1 MINLETLSRLYAAH
15 SDSFT
20 SEVAPLTIGEKI
32 LDRPALMA
40 TVNLSPDSTY
50 RESIALSTE
59 SAVRKARVYWAQG
72 ADVVDLGAESS
83 TAKASRVGVKEQI
96 GTLVPV
102 IEELNADG
110 ISLSVETYEPEVVR
124 ACLSAGAKVVN
135 YTGTTHEEAVL
146 DLASEFDATV
156 ILCYV
161 KGADVREITDV
172 DLDNDPIPR
181 LLDYFSQR
189 IDSAKKHGVTKIVI
203 DPGMGFYYGNLV
215 DPITR
220 VRHQTN
226 VILNSFRLK
235 SLGYPICQALPHA
248 FNLFEDEFRTAESFF
263 AVIASLGGVDLVRT
277 HEISKVN
284 AVLKT
289 MQLETVLSTRN

>member
-1 MINLETLSRLYAAH
+1 MINLENLSRLYVAH

-20 SEVAPLTIGEKI
+20 SEIAPLMIGEKVF
-32 LDRPALMA
+32 DRPALMA

-50 RESIALSTE
+50 RESIAVSTE
-59 SAVRKARVYWAQG
+59 AAVRKSRVYWAQG

-96 GTLVPV
+96 SKLVPV
-102 IEELNADG
+102 IEELSADA
-110 ISLSVETYEPEVVR
+110 IAVSVETYEPEVVR

-135 YTGTTHEEAVL
+135 YTGTTHQAAVF
-146 DLASEFDATV
+146 DLASEFSATV

-161 KGADVREITDV
+161 AGADVREITDV
-172 DLDNDPIPR
+172 DLDKDPIPG

-189 IDSAKKHGVTKIVI
+189 IDSANKHGVTKIII

-220 VRHQTN
+220 VKHQTR

-263 AVIASLGGVDLVRT
+263 AVIASLGGVTLMRT
-277 HEISKVN
+277 HEIARVN
-284 AVLKT
+284 SVLKT
-289 MQLETVLSTRN
+289 LQLDATLF

>member
-1 MINLETLSRLYAAH
+1 MINLENLSRLYAAH

-20 SEVAPLTIGEKI
+20 SEIAPLMIGEKVF
-32 LDRPALMA
+32 DRPALMA

-50 RESIALSTE
+50 RESIAVSTE
-59 SAVRKARVYWAQG
+59 AAVRKSRVYWAQG

-83 TAKASRVGVKEQI
+83 TAKASRVGVKDQI
-96 GTLVPV
+96 SKLVPV
-102 IEELNADG
+102 IEELSADA
-110 ISLSVETYEPEVVR
+110 IAVSVETYEPEVVR

-135 YTGTTHEEAVL
+135 YTGTTYQAAVF
-146 DLASEFDATV
+146 DLASEFSATV

-161 KGADVREITDV
+161 AGADVREITDV
-172 DLDNDPIPR
+172 DLDKDPIPG

-189 IDSAKKHGVTKIVI
+189 LDSANKHGVTKIVI

-220 VRHQTN
+220 VKHQTR

-263 AVIASLGGVDLVRT
+263 AVIASLGGVNLVRT
-277 HEISKVN
+277 HEIARVN
-284 AVLKT
+284 SVLKT
-289 MQLETVLSTRN
+289 LQLDATLF

>member
-1 MINLETLSRLYAAH
+1 M
-15 SDSFT
+15 
-20 SEVAPLTIGEKI
+20 IGEKI
-32 LDRPALMA
+32 FDRPALMA

-59 SAVRKARVYWAQG
+59 SAVRKSRVYWAQG

-96 GTLVPV
+96 SKLVPV
-102 IEELNADG
+102 IEELSADA
-110 ISLSVETYEPEVVR
+110 IAVSVETYEPDVVR

-135 YTGTTHEEAVL
+135 YTGTTHQAAVF
-146 DLASEFDATV
+146 DLASEFSATV

-161 KGADVREITDV
+161 AGADVREITDV
-172 DLDNDPIPR
+172 DLDKDPIPG

-189 IDSAKKHGVTKIVI
+189 IDSANKHGVTKIVI

-220 VRHQTN
+220 VKHQTR

-263 AVIASLGGVDLVRT
+263 AVIASLGGVTLMRT
-277 HEISKVN
+277 HEIARVN
-284 AVLKT
+284 SVLKT
-289 MQLETVLSTRN
+289 LQLDATLF

>member
-1 MINLETLSRLYAAH
+1 MINLENLSRLYAAH

-20 SEVAPLTIGEKI
+20 SEIAPLMIGKKVF
-32 LDRPALMA
+32 DRPALMA

-50 RESIALSTE
+50 RESIAVSTE
-59 SAVRKARVYWAQG
+59 AAVRKSRVYWAQG

-96 GTLVPV
+96 SKLVPV
-102 IEELNADG
+102 IEELSADA
-110 ISLSVETYEPEVVR
+110 IAVSVETYEPEVVR

-135 YTGTTHEEAVL
+135 YTGTTHQAAVF
-146 DLASEFDATV
+146 DLASEFSATV

-161 KGADVREITDV
+161 AGADVREITDV
-172 DLDNDPIPR
+172 DLDKDPIPG

-189 IDSAKKHGVTKIVI
+189 IDSANKHGVTKIVI

-220 VRHQTN
+220 VKHQTR

-263 AVIASLGGVDLVRT
+263 AVIASLGGVNLVRT
-277 HEISKVN
+277 HEIARVN
-284 AVLKT
+284 SVLKT
-289 MQLETVLSTRN
+289 LQLDATLF

>member
-1 MINLETLSRLYAAH
+1 MINLENLSRLYAAH

-20 SEVAPLTIGEKI
+20 SEIAPLMIGEKVF
-32 LDRPALMA
+32 DRPALMA

-50 RESIALSTE
+50 RESIAVSTE
-59 SAVRKARVYWAQG
+59 AAVRKSRVYWAQG

-96 GTLVPV
+96 SKLVPV
-102 IEELNADG
+102 IEELSADA
-110 ISLSVETYEPEVVR
+110 IAVSVETYEPEVVR

-135 YTGTTHEEAVL
+135 YTGTTHQAAVF
-146 DLASEFDATV
+146 DLASEFSATV

-161 KGADVREITDV
+161 AGADVREITDV
-172 DLDNDPIPR
+172 DLDKDPIPG

-189 IDSAKKHGVTKIVI
+189 LDSANKHGVTKIVI

-220 VRHQTN
+220 VKHQTR

-263 AVIASLGGVDLVRT
+263 AVIASLGGVNLLRT
-277 HEISKVN
+277 HEIARVN
-284 AVLKT
+284 SVLKT
-289 MQLETVLSTRN
+289 LQLDTTLF

>member
-1 MINLETLSRLYAAH
+1 
-15 SDSFT
+15 
-20 SEVAPLTIGEKI
+20 
-32 LDRPALMA
+32 MA

-59 SAVRKARVYWAQG
+59 SAVRKSRVYWAQG

-96 GTLVPV
+96 GALVPV

-124 ACLSAGAKVVN
+124 ACLNAGANVVN
-135 YTGTTHEEAVL
+135 YTGTTHQEAVL
-146 DLASEFDATV
+146 DLASEFGATV

-172 DLDNDPIPR
+172 DLDNDPIPG

-220 VRHQTN
+220 VRHQTK

-277 HEISKVN
+277 HEVAKVN
-284 AVLKT
+284 SVLKT
-289 MQLETVLSTRN
+289 MQLDTALFSRH

>member
-1 MINLETLSRLYAAH
+1 MINLENLSRLYVAH

-20 SEVAPLTIGEKI
+20 SEIAPLMIGEKVF
-32 LDRPALMA
+32 DRPALMA

-50 RESIALSTE
+50 RESIAVSTE
-59 SAVRKARVYWAQG
+59 AAVRKSRVYWAQG

-96 GTLVPV
+96 SKLVPV
-102 IEELNADG
+102 IEELSADA
-110 ISLSVETYEPEVVR
+110 IAVSVETYEPEVVR

-135 YTGTTHEEAVL
+135 YTGTTHQAAVF
-146 DLASEFDATV
+146 DLASEFSATV

-161 KGADVREITDV
+161 AGADVREITDV
-172 DLDNDPIPR
+172 DLDKDPIPG

-189 IDSAKKHGVTKIVI
+189 IDSANKHGVTKIVI

-220 VRHQTN
+220 VKHQTR

-263 AVIASLGGVDLVRT
+263 AVIASLGGVTLMRT
-277 HEISKVN
+277 HEIARVN
-284 AVLKT
+284 SVLKT
-289 MQLETVLSTRN
+289 LQLDATLF

>member
-1 MINLETLSRLYAAH
+1 M
-15 SDSFT
+15 
-20 SEVAPLTIGEKI
+20 
-32 LDRPALMA
+32 
-40 TVNLSPDSTY
+40 
-50 RESIALSTE
+50 
-59 SAVRKARVYWAQG
+59 
-72 ADVVDLGAESS
+72 VDLGAESS

-96 GTLVPV
+96 GALVPV

-124 ACLSAGAKVVN
+124 ACLNAGANVVN
-135 YTGTTHEEAVL
+135 YTGTTHQEAVL
-146 DLASEFDATV
+146 DLASEFGATV

-172 DLDNDPIPR
+172 DLDNDPIPG

-220 VRHQTN
+220 VRHQTK

-277 HEISKVN
+277 HEVAKVN
-284 AVLKT
+284 SVLKT
-289 MQLETVLSTRN
+289 MQLDTALFSRH

>member
-1 MINLETLSRLYAAH
+1 MINLENLSRLYAAH

-20 SEVAPLTIGEKI
+20 SEIAPLMIGEKVF
-32 LDRPALMA
+32 DRPALMA

-50 RESIALSTE
+50 RESIAVSTE
-59 SAVRKARVYWAQG
+59 AAVRKSRVYWAQG

-96 GTLVPV
+96 SKLVPV
-102 IEELNADG
+102 IEELSADA
-110 ISLSVETYEPEVVR
+110 IAVSVETYEPEVVR

-135 YTGTTHEEAVL
+135 YTGTTYQAAVF
-146 DLASEFDATV
+146 DLASEFSATV

-161 KGADVREITDV
+161 AGADVREITDV
-172 DLDNDPIPR
+172 DLDKDPIPG

-189 IDSAKKHGVTKIVI
+189 LDSANKHGVTKIVI

-220 VRHQTN
+220 VKHQTR

-263 AVIASLGGVDLVRT
+263 AVIASLGGVNLLRT
-277 HEISKVN
+277 HEIARVN
-284 AVLKT
+284 SVLKT
-289 MQLETVLSTRN
+289 LQLDATLF

>member
-1 MINLETLSRLYAAH
+1 MINLENLSRLYAAH

-20 SEVAPLTIGEKI
+20 SEIAPLMIGEKVF
-32 LDRPALMA
+32 DRPALMA

-50 RESIALSTE
+50 RESIAVSTE
-59 SAVRKARVYWAQG
+59 AAVRKSRVYWAQG

-96 GTLVPV
+96 SKLVPV
-102 IEELNADG
+102 IEELSADA
-110 ISLSVETYEPEVVR
+110 IAVSVETYEPEVVR

-135 YTGTTHEEAVL
+135 YTGTTHQAAVF
-146 DLASEFDATV
+146 DLASEFSATV

-161 KGADVREITDV
+161 AGADVREITDV
-172 DLDNDPIPR
+172 DLDKDPIPG

-189 IDSAKKHGVTKIVI
+189 IDSANKHGVTKIVI

-220 VRHQTN
+220 VKHQTR

-263 AVIASLGGVDLVRT
+263 AVIASLGGVNLLRT
-277 HEISKVN
+277 HEIARVN
-284 AVLKT
+284 SVLKT
-289 MQLETVLSTRN
+289 LQLDATLF

>member
-1 MINLETLSRLYAAH
+1 MINLENLSRLYAAH

-20 SEVAPLTIGEKI
+20 SEIAPLMIGEKVF
-32 LDRPALMA
+32 DRPALMA

-50 RESIALSTE
+50 RESIAVSTE
-59 SAVRKARVYWAQG
+59 AAVRKSRVYWAQG

-96 GTLVPV
+96 SKLVPV
-102 IEELNADG
+102 IEELSADA
-110 ISLSVETYEPEVVR
+110 IAVSVETYEPEVVR

-135 YTGTTHEEAVL
+135 YTGTTHQAAVF
-146 DLASEFDATV
+146 DLASEFSATV

-161 KGADVREITDV
+161 AGADVREITDV
-172 DLDNDPIPR
+172 DLDKDPIPG

-189 IDSAKKHGVTKIVI
+189 LDSANKHGVTKIVI

-220 VRHQTN
+220 VKHQTR

-263 AVIASLGGVDLVRT
+263 AVIASLGGVNLVRT
-277 HEISKVN
+277 HEIARVN
-284 AVLKT
+284 SVLKT
-289 MQLETVLSTRN
+289 LQLDATLF

>member
-1 MINLETLSRLYAAH
+1 MINLENLSRLYAAH

-20 SEVAPLTIGEKI
+20 SEIAPLMIGEKVF
-32 LDRPALMA
+32 DRPALMA

-50 RESIALSTE
+50 RESIAVSTE
-59 SAVRKARVYWAQG
+59 AAVRKSRVYWAQG

-96 GTLVPV
+96 SKLVPV
-102 IEELNADG
+102 IEELSADA
-110 ISLSVETYEPEVVR
+110 IAVSVETYEPEVVR

-135 YTGTTHEEAVL
+135 YTGTTCQAAVF
-146 DLASEFDATV
+146 DLASEFSATV

-161 KGADVREITDV
+161 AGADVREITDV
-172 DLDNDPIPR
+172 DLDKDPIPG

-189 IDSAKKHGVTKIVI
+189 IDSANKHGVTKIVI

-220 VRHQTN
+220 VKHQTR

-263 AVIASLGGVDLVRT
+263 AVIASLGGVNLLRT
-277 HEISKVN
+277 HEIARVN
-284 AVLKT
+284 SVLKT
-289 MQLETVLSTRN
+289 LQLDATLF

>member
-1 MINLETLSRLYAAH
+1 MINLENLSRLYVAH

-20 SEVAPLTIGEKI
+20 SEIAPLMIGEKVF
-32 LDRPALMA
+32 DRPALMA

-50 RESIALSTE
+50 RESIAVSTE
-59 SAVRKARVYWAQG
+59 AAVRKSRVYWAQG

-96 GTLVPV
+96 SKLVPV
-102 IEELNADG
+102 IEELSADA
-110 ISLSVETYEPEVVR
+110 IAVSVETYEPEVVR

-135 YTGTTHEEAVL
+135 YTGTTHQAAVF
-146 DLASEFDATV
+146 DLASEFSATV

-161 KGADVREITDV
+161 AGADVREITDV
-172 DLDNDPIPR
+172 DLDKDPIPG

-189 IDSAKKHGVTKIVI
+189 IDSANKHGVTKIII

-220 VRHQTN
+220 VKHQTR

-263 AVIASLGGVDLVRT
+263 AVIASLGGVTLVRT
-277 HEISKVN
+277 HEIARVN
-284 AVLKT
+284 SVLKT
-289 MQLETVLSTRN
+289 LQLDATLF

>member
-1 MINLETLSRLYAAH
+1 MINLENLSRLYAAH

-20 SEVAPLTIGEKI
+20 SEIAPLMIGEKVF
-32 LDRPALMA
+32 DRPALMA

-50 RESIALSTE
+50 RESIAVSTE
-59 SAVRKARVYWAQG
+59 AAVRKSRVYWAQG

-96 GTLVPV
+96 SKLVPV
-102 IEELNADG
+102 IEELSADA
-110 ISLSVETYEPEVVR
+110 IAVSVETYEPEVVR

-135 YTGTTHEEAVL
+135 YTGTTHQAAVF
-146 DLASEFDATV
+146 DLASEFSATV

-161 KGADVREITDV
+161 AGADVREITDV
-172 DLDNDPIPR
+172 DLDKDPIPG

-189 IDSAKKHGVTKIVI
+189 LDSANKHGVTKIVI

-220 VRHQTN
+220 VKHQTR

-263 AVIASLGGVDLVRT
+263 AVIASLGGVNLVRT
-277 HEISKVN
+277 HEIARVN
-284 AVLKT
+284 SVLKT
-289 MQLETVLSTRN
+289 LRLDATQC

>member
-1 MINLETLSRLYAAH
+1 MINLENLSRLYAAH

-20 SEVAPLTIGEKI
+20 SEIAPLMIGEKVF
-32 LDRPALMA
+32 DRPALMA
-40 TVNLSPDSTY
+40 TVNLSQDSTY
-50 RESIALSTE
+50 RESIAVSTE
-59 SAVRKARVYWAQG
+59 AAVRKSRVYWAQG

-96 GTLVPV
+96 SKLVPV
-102 IEELNADG
+102 IEELSADA
-110 ISLSVETYEPEVVR
+110 IAVSVETYEPEVVR

-135 YTGTTHEEAVL
+135 YTGTTHQAAVF
-146 DLASEFDATV
+146 DLASEFSATV

-161 KGADVREITDV
+161 AGADVREITDV
-172 DLDNDPIPR
+172 DLDKDPIPG

-189 IDSAKKHGVTKIVI
+189 IDSANKHGVTKIVI

-220 VRHQTN
+220 VKHQTR

-263 AVIASLGGVDLVRT
+263 AVIASLGGVNLVRT
-277 HEISKVN
+277 HEIARVN
-284 AVLKT
+284 SVLKT
-289 MQLETVLSTRN
+289 LQLDATLF

>member
-1 MINLETLSRLYAAH
+1 MINLENLSRLYAAH

-20 SEVAPLTIGEKI
+20 SEIAPLMIGEKVF
-32 LDRPALMA
+32 DRPALMA

-50 RESIALSTE
+50 RESIAVSTE
-59 SAVRKARVYWAQG
+59 AAVRKSRVYWAQG

-96 GTLVPV
+96 SKLVPV
-102 IEELNADG
+102 IEELSADA
-110 ISLSVETYEPEVVR
+110 IAVSVETYEPEVVR

-135 YTGTTHEEAVL
+135 YTGTTHQAAVF
-146 DLASEFDATV
+146 DLASEFSATV

-161 KGADVREITDV
+161 SGADVREITDV
-172 DLDNDPIPR
+172 DLDKDPIPG

-189 IDSAKKHGVTKIVI
+189 LDSANKHGVTKIVI

-220 VRHQTN
+220 VKHQTR

-263 AVIASLGGVDLVRT
+263 AVIASLGGVNLLRT
-277 HEISKVN
+277 HEIARVN
-284 AVLKT
+284 SVLKT
-289 MQLETVLSTRN
+289 LQLDATLF

>member
-1 MINLETLSRLYAAH
+1 MINLENLSRLYAAH

-20 SEVAPLTIGEKI
+20 SEIAPLMIGEKVF
-32 LDRPALMA
+32 DRPALMA

-50 RESIALSTE
+50 RESIAVSTE
-59 SAVRKARVYWAQG
+59 AAVRKSRVYWAQG

-96 GTLVPV
+96 SKLVPV
-102 IEELNADG
+102 IEELSADA
-110 ISLSVETYEPEVVR
+110 IAVSVETYEPEVVR

-135 YTGTTHEEAVL
+135 YTGTTHQAAVF
-146 DLASEFDATV
+146 DLASEFSATV

-161 KGADVREITDV
+161 AGADVREITDV
-172 DLDNDPIPR
+172 DLDKDPIPG

-189 IDSAKKHGVTKIVI
+189 IDSANKHGVTKIVI

-220 VRHQTN
+220 VKHQTR

-263 AVIASLGGVDLVRT
+263 AVIASLGGVTLVRT
-277 HEISKVN
+277 HEIARVN
-284 AVLKT
+284 SVLKT
-289 MQLETVLSTRN
+289 LQLDATLF

>member
-1 MINLETLSRLYAAH
+1 MINLENLSRLYAAH

-20 SEVAPLTIGEKI
+20 SEIAPLMIGEKVF
-32 LDRPALMA
+32 DRPALMA

-50 RESIALSTE
+50 RESIAVSTE
-59 SAVRKARVYWAQG
+59 AAVRKSRVYWAQG

-96 GTLVPV
+96 SKLVPV
-102 IEELNADG
+102 IEELSADA
-110 ISLSVETYEPEVVR
+110 IAVSVETYEPEVVR

-135 YTGTTHEEAVL
+135 YTGTTHQAAVF
-146 DLASEFDATV
+146 DLASEFSATV

-161 KGADVREITDV
+161 AGADVREITDV
-172 DLDNDPIPR
+172 DLDKDPIPG

-189 IDSAKKHGVTKIVI
+189 LDSANKHGVTKIVI

-220 VRHQTN
+220 VKHQTR

-263 AVIASLGGVDLVRT
+263 AVIASLGGVNLLRT
-277 HEISKVN
+277 HEIARVN
-284 AVLKT
+284 SVLKT
-289 MQLETVLSTRN
+289 LQLDATLF

>member
-1 MINLETLSRLYAAH
+1 MINLENLSRLYVAH

-20 SEVAPLTIGEKI
+20 SEIAPLMIGEKVF
-32 LDRPALMA
+32 DRPALMA

-50 RESIALSTE
+50 RESIAVSTE
-59 SAVRKARVYWAQG
+59 AAVRKSRVYWAQG

-83 TAKASRVGVKEQI
+83 TAKASRVGAKEQI
-96 GTLVPV
+96 SKLVPV
-102 IEELNADG
+102 IEELSADA
-110 ISLSVETYEPEVVR
+110 IAVSVETYEPEVVR

-135 YTGTTHEEAVL
+135 YTGTTHQAAVF
-146 DLASEFDATV
+146 DLASEFSATV

-161 KGADVREITDV
+161 AGADVREITDV
-172 DLDNDPIPR
+172 DLDKDPIPG

-189 IDSAKKHGVTKIVI
+189 IDSANKHGVTKIVI

-220 VRHQTN
+220 VKHQTR

-263 AVIASLGGVDLVRT
+263 AVIASLGGVTLVRT
-277 HEISKVN
+277 HEIARVN
-284 AVLKT
+284 SVLKT
-289 MQLETVLSTRN
+289 LQLDATLF

>member
-1 MINLETLSRLYAAH
+1 MINLENLSRLYAAH

-20 SEVAPLTIGEKI
+20 SEIAPLMIGEKVF
-32 LDRPALMA
+32 DRPALMA

-50 RESIALSTE
+50 RESIAVSTE
-59 SAVRKARVYWAQG
+59 AAVRKSRVYWAQG

-96 GTLVPV
+96 SKLVPV
-102 IEELNADG
+102 IEELSADA
-110 ISLSVETYEPEVVR
+110 IAVSVETYEPEVVR

-135 YTGTTHEEAVL
+135 YTGTTHQAAVF
-146 DLASEFDATV
+146 DLASEFSATV

-161 KGADVREITDV
+161 AGADVREITDV
-172 DLDNDPIPR
+172 DLDKDPIPG

-189 IDSAKKHGVTKIVI
+189 LDSANKHGVTKIVI

-220 VRHQTN
+220 VKHQTRI
-226 VILNSFRLK
+226 ILNSFRLK

-263 AVIASLGGVDLVRT
+263 AVIASLGGVNLLRT
-277 HEISKVN
+277 HEIARVN
-284 AVLKT
+284 SVLKT
-289 MQLETVLSTRN
+289 LQLDATLF

>member
-1 MINLETLSRLYAAH
+1 MINLENLSRLYAAH

-20 SEVAPLTIGEKI
+20 SEIAPLMIGEKVF
-32 LDRPALMA
+32 DRPALMA

-50 RESIALSTE
+50 RESIAVSTE
-59 SAVRKARVYWAQG
+59 AAVRKSRVYWAQG

-83 TAKASRVGVKEQI
+83 TAKASRVGVKDQI
-96 GTLVPV
+96 SKLVPV
-102 IEELNADG
+102 IEELSADA
-110 ISLSVETYEPEVVR
+110 IAVSVETYEPEVVR

-135 YTGTTHEEAVL
+135 YTGTTHQAAVF
-146 DLASEFDATV
+146 DLASEFSATV

-161 KGADVREITDV
+161 AGADVREITDV
-172 DLDNDPIPR
+172 DLDKDPIPG

-189 IDSAKKHGVTKIVI
+189 IDSANKHGVTKIVI

-220 VRHQTN
+220 VKHQTR

-263 AVIASLGGVDLVRT
+263 AVIASLGGVNLVRT
-277 HEISKVN
+277 HEIARVN
-284 AVLKT
+284 SVLKT
-289 MQLETVLSTRN
+289 LQLDATLF